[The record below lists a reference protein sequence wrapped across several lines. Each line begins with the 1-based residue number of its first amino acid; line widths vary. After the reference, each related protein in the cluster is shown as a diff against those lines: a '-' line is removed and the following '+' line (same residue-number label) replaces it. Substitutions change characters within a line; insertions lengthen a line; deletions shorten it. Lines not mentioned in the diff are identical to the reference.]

1 MDYVISV
8 WRDVHDNAVKAIG
21 PGDWNWVLE
30 QFEKHEITDDKYSA
44 FLFNLTRFDAT
55 EKKTGL
61 LVEDRVKGSWHDQR
75 KGDNIVKV
83 TGLLIDYDNESLL
96 QEHWSMDA
104 VADRFKE
111 YSYLMYSSHSYWK
124 NAPAIERFR
133 LVLPFAKPIAI

>member
-61 LVEDRVKGSWHDQR
+61 LAEDRVKGSWHDQR

-83 TGLLIDYDNESLL
+83 TGLFIDYDNESLL

-104 VADRFKE
+104 
-111 YSYLMYSSHSYWK
+111 M
-124 NAPAIERFR
+124 
-133 LVLPFAKPIAI
+133 LVRGRR